1 MPMKNIILANSLALL
16 IACDIPNEE
25 NSSAELIDG
34 EVIMENFDT
43 NNLLN
48 WNIVNDTVMGGRS
61 QARLELI
68 RGTYANFNGYLSL
81 KNNGGFSS
89 IRAYYPPDLANV
101 KSILIKIRGDG
112 RSYNFRIRGN
122 ASSWA
127 SYTHSFDTVKG
138 EWIEKELII
147 DDFYPVYR
155 GYSLKNMPLLSEIII
170 KEIGIMISDKTEGPF
185 NIEIDWIKAK

>member
-1 MPMKNIILANSLALL
+1 MKRLMLANSLALL
-16 IACDIPNEE
+16 IACDLPNEE
-25 NSSAELIDG
+25 NSSTELIDG

-43 NNLLN
+43 SNLLN

-61 QARLELI
+61 QATLKLVSDS
-68 RGTYANFNGYLSL
+68 YANFNGYLSL

-101 KSILIKIRGDG
+101 KSILIRIRGDG
-112 RSYNFRIRGN
+112 RKYNFRIRTN
-122 ASSWA
+122 ASRWA
-127 SYTHSFDTVKG
+127 SYTHSFDTIKG

-155 GYSLKNMPLLSEIII
+155 GYSVKDMPLLSEVII

>member
-1 MPMKNIILANSLALL
+1 MKRLILANSLALL
-16 IACDIPNEE
+16 IACDLPNKE
-25 NSSAELIDG
+25 NSSTELIDG

-61 QARLELI
+61 QATLKLVSDS
-68 RGTYANFNGYLSL
+68 YANFNGYLSL

-89 IRAYYPPDLANV
+89 I
-101 KSILIKIRGDG
+101 LIKIRGDG
-112 RSYNFRIRGN
+112 RRYNFRIRGN
-122 ASSWA
+122 DSRWA
-127 SYTHSFDTVKG
+127 SYTHSFDTIKG

>member
-1 MPMKNIILANSLALL
+1 MKNIILANSLALL
-16 IACDIPNEE
+16 VACDLPNEE

-34 EVIMENFDT
+34 EVIMENFDK
-43 NNLLN
+43 NSLLN
-48 WNIVNDTVMGGRS
+48 WNIVNDSVMGGRS
-61 QARLELI
+61 EATLKLVSNSS
-68 RGTYANFNGYLSL
+68 ANFNGYLSL
-81 KNNGGFSS
+81 RNNGGFSS

-101 KSILIKIRGDG
+101 ESILIKIRGDG

-127 SYTHSFDTVKG
+127 SYTHSFDTIKG

>member
-1 MPMKNIILANSLALL
+1 MKNIILANSLALL
-16 IACDIPNEE
+16 VACDLPNEE

-61 QARLELI
+61 QARLELK
-68 RGTYANFNGYLSL
+68 RGSYANFNGYLSL

-112 RSYNFRIRGN
+112 RRYNFRIRGN
-122 ASSWA
+122 TSNWA
-127 SYTHSFDTVKG
+127 SYTHSFDTIKG

>member
-1 MPMKNIILANSLALL
+1 MKNIILANSLALL

>member
-1 MPMKNIILANSLALL
+1 MLANSLALL
-16 IACDIPNEE
+16 IACDLPNEE
-25 NSSAELIDG
+25 NSSTELIDG

-43 NNLLN
+43 SNLLN

-61 QARLELI
+61 QATLKLVSDS
-68 RGTYANFNGYLSL
+68 YANFNGYLSL

-101 KSILIKIRGDG
+101 KSILIRIRGDG
-112 RSYNFRIRGN
+112 RKYNFRIRTN
-122 ASSWA
+122 AYRWA
-127 SYTHSFDTVKG
+127 SYTHSFDTIKG

-155 GYSLKNMPLLSEIII
+155 GYSVKDMPLLSEVII

>member
-1 MPMKNIILANSLALL
+1 MKNIILANSLALL
-16 IACDIPNEE
+16 VACDLPNEE

-43 NNLLN
+43 NSLLN
-48 WNIVNDTVMGGRS
+48 WNIVNDSVMGGRS
-61 QARLELI
+61 EATLKLVSNSS
-68 RGTYANFNGYLSL
+68 ANFNGYLSL
-81 KNNGGFSS
+81 RNNGGFSS

-127 SYTHSFDTVKG
+127 SYTHSFDTIKG